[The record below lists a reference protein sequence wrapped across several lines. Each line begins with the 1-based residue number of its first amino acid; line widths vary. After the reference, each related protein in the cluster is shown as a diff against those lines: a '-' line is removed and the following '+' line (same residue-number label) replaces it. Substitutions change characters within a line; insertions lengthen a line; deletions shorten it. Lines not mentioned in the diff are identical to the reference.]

1 MKRRLFLIAV
11 SVLFAAALLSRTVPL
26 PYYAIG
32 PGPARE
38 VAPLISVTGHPVYA
52 SSGKLVMTTVRFY
65 RLTPWSA
72 LFAWLDPNKAIVSQ
86 DVLYPKGQ
94 TVQQEQQRSISQMD
108 QSKIDAAY
116 AVLRTLTT
124 YPKAHGSGALVEST
138 VAGCAADG
146 KLFSGDV
153 INQING
159 KAIASQADAAK
170 VLDHQK
176 PGALV
181 DFTVTAA
188 GKTQDVKLTRAICGG
203 SKVPLVGVSLIDP
216 FPFGVQIS
224 SGDVGG
230 PSAGLMW
237 ALGLYDELTPGDL
250 THGATIAGTGTIDLA
265 GNVGPIGGISDKVVA
280 AESSGATVFLVPTD
294 NMKELAGVDTKGMQL
309 IPVATL
315 SDALAALQR
324 LGGTLGGP
332 TPAPPPTSSPSP

>member
-1 MKRRLFLIAV
+1 MKRRLFLIVV
-11 SVLFAAALLSRTVPL
+11 SVLLVAAFLSRVIPL
-26 PYYAIG
+26 PYYSVG

-38 VAPLISVTGHPVYA
+38 VTPLISVTGHPVYA

-65 RLTPWSA
+65 RLTPWGA
-72 LFAWLDPNKAIVSQ
+72 LVAWLDPNKAIVAEN
-86 DVLYPKGQ
+86 VLYPQGQ

-116 AVLRTLTT
+116 TVLRTLTT
-124 YPKAHGSGALVEST
+124 YPKAHGTGALVEGT
-138 VAGCAADG
+138 VPGCAADG
-146 KLFSGDV
+146 KLFSGD
-153 INQING
+153 IIEQING
-159 KAIASQADAAK
+159 TTISSQAQAAK
-170 VLDHQK
+170 VLEHQK
-176 PGALV
+176 AGALV

-315 SDALAALQR
+315 SDALTALQR